1 MAKRRVKKTAVKKK
15 TWVSIQAPESLG
27 KQALGESYVED
38 KNNVVGKTVKAN
50 CMTLLNDPK
59 KKRYSMSFMIDTL
72 ENDVAK
78 TKPFSYEISPASLKI
93 MIRKKRDR
101 IDHTFTATTKDGHTI
116 TVKPLIL
123 TRGNTTNEVCTAI
136 RKGAEGSLKASI
148 AKLALE
154 ELFTQVMQLKLQR
167 ELKKELAKLHPIST
181 SEIRVLKVKEYA
193 KA

>member
-27 KQALGESYVED
+27 KQVLGESYVED
-38 KNNVVGKTVKAN
+38 KNNVVGKTVRAN

-59 KKRYSMSFMIDTL
+59 KKRYSMSFMVDSL

-78 TKPFSYEISPASLKI
+78 TKPFAYQISPASLKI
-93 MIRKKRDR
+93 MIRKRRDR
-101 IDHTFTATTKDGHTI
+101 IDHMFSASTKDGHNVI
-116 TVKPLIL
+116 VKPLIL
-123 TRGNTTNEVCTAI
+123 TRGNTTNDVCTAI
-136 RKGAEGSLKASI
+136 RKAAEESLKKSI
-148 AKLALE
+148 AGLGLE

-167 ELKKELAKLHPIST
+167 ELKKELAKLYPIST

-193 KA
+193 QA